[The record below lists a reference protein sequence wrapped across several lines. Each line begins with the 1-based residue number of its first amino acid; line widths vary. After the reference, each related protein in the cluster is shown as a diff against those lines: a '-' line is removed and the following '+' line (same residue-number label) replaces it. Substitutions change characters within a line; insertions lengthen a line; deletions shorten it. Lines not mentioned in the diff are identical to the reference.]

1 MLMLFVWA
9 VVSLASARLTLSA
22 FVGLH
27 DRHTLWKHY
36 KKPAS
41 LDSRVS
47 RDDEA

>member
-1 MLMLFVWA
+1 
-9 VVSLASARLTLSA
+9 VSPASAGLILSA

-27 DRHTLWKHY
+27 DRRTLWKHD
-36 KKPAS
+36 KKSAN

>member
-9 VVSLASARLTLSA
+9 VVSLALAGLILSA

-27 DRHTLWKHY
+27 DRRTLRKHY
-36 KKPAS
+36 KKPAN
-41 LDSRVS
+41 LDSWVS